1 MSEPFRRDVD
11 YYEILHVH
19 PHAHAAVIRKVYHV
33 LMLELRGH
41 PDLGGEV
48 QPAQLIN
55 EAFAVLSDPDRRREY
70 DRFRADAGIRTEAP
84 GAVQTT
90 ASWPV
95 GNPRVFDD
103 LIAELEDAMTALSA
117 WPPRRSTPPFC
128 RAQVGALEAG
138 ALLHRHGFRFTGSVQ
153 GTKDRFGEGLDFRTY
168 AQPQTDVRIL
178 VVAVGSTITAGLLTG
193 PHEGLGQEGLVTAFA
208 ADISGGDADAQQV
221 ARLLHA
227 VTYLDTGDRRRR
239 TRSLDLWLACATR
252 DLAHSALV
260 LAAYPL

>member
-11 YYEILHVH
+11 YYEILQVH
-19 PHAHAAVIRKVYHV
+19 PHAHATVIRKVYHV

-48 QPAQLIN
+48 EPAQLIN

-70 DRFRADAGIRTEAP
+70 DRFRAEVGIRSEAP
-84 GAVQTT
+84 GAART
-90 ASWPV
+90 APSWSV
-95 GNPRVFDD
+95 GNPKVFDD
-103 LIAELEDAMTALSA
+103 LIAELADAMTALSA
-117 WPPRRSTPPFC
+117 WPPRRSAPPFC
-128 RAQVGALEAG
+128 HGLVSALEASVLTHKH
-138 ALLHRHGFRFTGSVQ
+138 AFRFTGSVQ
-153 GTKDRFGEGLDFRTY
+153 GAQDRFGAGLDFRTY

-193 PHEGLGQEGLVTAFA
+193 PHEGLGQEGLVAAFA
-208 ADISGGDADAQQV
+208 AEISGGEADVQQV

-227 VTYLDTGDRRRR
+227 VTYLDAGDLRRR
-239 TRSLDLWLACATR
+239 TRALDLWLACATR
-252 DLAHSALV
+252 DVAHTGLV